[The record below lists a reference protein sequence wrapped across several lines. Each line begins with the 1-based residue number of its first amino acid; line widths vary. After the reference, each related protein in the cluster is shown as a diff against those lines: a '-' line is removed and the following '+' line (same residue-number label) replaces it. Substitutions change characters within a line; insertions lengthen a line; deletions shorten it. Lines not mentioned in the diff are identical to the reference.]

1 MTDLS
6 NAKLSDIMIN
16 TVIVRINAQ
25 RLFGHETT
33 YFNQT
38 VSFPFLIKSTKDILC
53 PVDEK
58 E

>member
-53 PVDEK
+53 PVDE
-58 E
+58 